1 MGRTGHSIGGP
12 CLQQVSDDKLL
23 GSYDYIIK
31 CQLNIPVFSILFSL
45 TPCFASINPATL
57 SGAIDRVGT
66 RLLGNLEKT
75 TQDSES
81 FSSIRLLLLDFCV
94 SRSHPSY

>member
-31 CQLNIPVFSILFSL
+31 CQLNIPAFSILFSL
-45 TPCFASINPATL
+45 TPFFASINPATL
-57 SGAIDRVGT
+57 SGAIDRVSTG
-66 RLLGNLEKT
+66 LSNILELIGAKES
-75 TQDSES
+75 DSES
-81 FSSIRLLLLDFCV
+81 FS
-94 SRSHPSY
+94 